1 MRQNRF
7 LQALLIL
14 FGIAALFYVGAA
26 LYLPSSQ
33 KLIFGVDK
41 RTGEVVRVENG
52 ITYLPWH
59 RFYRMD
65 FDRREGGSAV
75 TKGQVSLRSRDG
87 VPIRINY
94 TLHFGVSTDQF
105 PDPRTLVNDGWSAW
119 LRSRV
124 TEAVGA
130 VLSQLPVDEIASP
143 TADYGRQREV
153 LREVVARYL
162 SRSGLEVTSFNL
174 ESVIVDREALLN
186 VKRAELRRNARA
198 GVRRVAVITLE
209 GADWELLKEL
219 SDDGRIPNLS
229 RLIDEGATGV
239 LESIP
244 PAAAPMTW
252 TTMMTGLTPDRHGVL
267 GYFDS
272 AGNQTPI
279 TSRSRNAPAVWEVAA
294 AFGRPSLVV
303 NGWTAWPPP
312 AGVAAI
318 ASPVG
323 GNQPL
328 AYPVNLGQGIQR
340 VHISE
345 NQITEEHLRRF
356 ITLPSSEENSEGK
369 ADEDPVPL
377 LRKTLAETWSV
388 HRSAVAGY
396 RAVDPTLL
404 VVNYRG
410 TDVVNHLFSPFHP
423 PYRQGVSYAEY
434 RRYWPAVAN
443 FYGEMDRMIGEWL
456 GILEPGTAVFVV
468 SSHGFHWGSE
478 RLRAWSS
485 RIGSLPQHRSSG
497 VLVAWGEGVSP
508 SNLRRQ
514 ASVEDISPTIL
525 ALLGLPASSEMKG
538 NVLTWTF
545 ENIRPVEGSR
555 IVRYD
560 EYVDRDP
567 AIPAAGVAA
576 AAYRDEV
583 QSIGHVI
590 DPSQM
595 SLPQFDEDG
604 SGATT
609 PLTAGQWGRYAWF
622 NNHAIDL
629 RQEKKR
635 GEALAEL
642 QQAIELNPSRPT
654 PYLNRAMI
662 LLEVQRYT
670 DAEESLLEAVKHNLP
685 NGEQYVLDLAAWYR
699 ENDMPTRAAS
709 FLARAGALFP
719 QSYRI
724 AANRGTALAAM
735 QRYTEGTAELQR
747 ALGLQ
752 PSSTVAL
759 NALGNIAARREDWG
773 SALDYWNRSLAV
785 DPRQPEIRRAAEAVR
800 SRL

>member
-1 MRQNRF
+1 MRQHRF

-14 FGIAALFYVGAA
+14 LGIAALFYFGAA

-33 KLIFGVDK
+33 KLTFGVDK
-41 RTGEVVRVENG
+41 RTGEVRSVENG

-75 TKGQVSLRSRDG
+75 TSGQVALRSRDG

-94 TLHFGVSTDQF
+94 KLHFGVSADRF

-119 LRSRV
+119 LRTRV
-124 TEAVGA
+124 TEAVSA
-130 VLSQLPVDEIASP
+130 VLSQLPIEEIASP
-143 TADYGRQREV
+143 TADHGRRREV
-153 LREVVARYL
+153 LREVVSRYL

-174 ESVIVDREALLN
+174 ESVVVDREALLN

-209 GADWELLKEL
+209 GADWELLEEL

-229 RLIDEGATGV
+229 RMIDEGTTGI
-239 LESIP
+239 LRSLHP
-244 PAAAPMTW
+244 SAAPMTW
-252 TTMMTGLTPDRHGVL
+252 TTMMTGLTPERHGVL

-272 AGNQTPI
+272 AGNDTPVN
-279 TSRSRNAPAVWEVAA
+279 SRSRNAPALWEIAG
-294 AFGRPSLVV
+294 AFARPSLVV

-312 AGVAAI
+312 KGVAVI
-318 ASPVG
+318 GSPVSD
-323 GNQPL
+323 NAPL
-328 AYPVNLGQGIQR
+328 AHPVSLGRAVQS
-340 VHISE
+340 VHIAP
-345 NQITEEHLRRF
+345 NQIADEQLQRF
-356 ITLPSSEENSEGK
+356 LTLPAKDDREGDD
-369 ADEDPVPL
+369 AAEDPVPL
-377 LRKTLAETWSV
+377 FREALAETWSA

-443 FYGEMDRMIGEWL
+443 FYGEMDRLIGEWTRV
-456 GILEPGTAVFVV
+456 LEPGTAVLIV
-468 SSHGFHWGSE
+468 SSHGYHWGSE

-485 RIGSLPQHRSSG
+485 RIGSLPQHRASG
-497 VLVAWGEGVSP
+497 VLIAWGEGVNQSQ
-508 SNLRRQ
+508 LRRQ
-514 ASVEDISPTIL
+514 AAIEDVTPTVL
-525 ALLGLPASSEMKG
+525 ALLGLPASREMDGK
-538 NVLTWTF
+538 VLEWTF
-545 ENIRPVEGSR
+545 ENLQPVVGSDV
-555 IVRYD
+555 VRYD
-560 EYVDRDP
+560 EYVDREP
-567 AIPAAGVAA
+567 APVPPGIAA
-576 AAYRDEV
+576 AAYREDV
-583 QSIGHVI
+583 QKIGHVI

-595 SLPQFDEDG
+595 SLPQFEDDG
-604 SGATT
+604 IGTAT
-609 PLTAGQWGRYAWF
+609 PLTAAEWGRYAWL

-635 GEALAEL
+635 SEALAEL
-642 QQAIELNPSRPT
+642 RQAIELNPSRPT

-670 DAEESLLEAVKHNLP
+670 DAEEALLEAVRHNLP

-699 ENDMPTRAAS
+699 ANDMPTRAVN
-709 FLARAGALFP
+709 FLGRAGALFP

-724 AANRGTALAAM
+724 AANRGSALAAM

-752 PSSTVAL
+752 PSSTLAL

-773 SALDYWNRSLAV
+773 SAMDYWNRSLAV